1 MRQKIFIA
9 LLSCAAA
16 ASVAAQQP
24 TTAPATTT
32 PPPIQRFSFGS
43 YAAKFVCGVQSDR
56 RLTSQVDAQAGH
68 YSTKINVH
76 NNTGQVVRFRKKFIL
91 LQGGEVPTPPTT
103 IKWEVLQP
111 DEAMEIVCRDIP
123 FPPPPNAKVLVV
135 IAPLNEG
142 FVIIEPYYQIF
153 DEQPPLPNDPLDVV
167 GVYTYRGELPAGGS
181 FPASDSGVSIS
192 VVNYPYKPNGHR
204 IQ

>member
-1 MRQKIFIA
+1 MRQRIFIA

-16 ASVAAQQP
+16 ASLAAQQP
-24 TTAPATTT
+24 AAAPQTTT
-32 PPPIQRFSFGS
+32 QLPVRFSFGS
-43 YAAKFVCGVQSDR
+43 YAAKFVCGVQLDR
-56 RLTSQVDAQAGH
+56 LLVSQVDAQAGH
-68 YSTKINVH
+68 YSTKINIH
-76 NNTGQVVRFRKKFIL
+76 NNTGQFVRFRKKFIL
-91 LQGGEVPTPPTT
+91 LHGGEVPTPPTT
-103 IKWEVLQP
+103 IKWEALKP

-123 FPPPPNAKVLVV
+123 FPPPPDAKVL

-167 GVYTYRGELPAGGS
+167 GVYTYRGELPASGNL
-181 FPASDSGVSIS
+181 PASDSGVSIS

>member
-1 MRQKIFIA
+1 MRQRIFIA

-16 ASVAAQQP
+16 ASLAAQQP
-24 TTAPATTT
+24 APAPATTNQL
-32 PPPIQRFSFGS
+32 PGRFSFGS
-43 YAAKFVCGVQSDR
+43 YAAKFVCGVQQDR
-56 RLTSQVDAQAGH
+56 RLASQVDAQAGH

-76 NNTGQVVRFRKKFIL
+76 NNTGAVVRFRKKFIL
-91 LQGGEVPTPPTT
+91 LHGGEVPTPPTT
-103 IKWEVLQP
+103 IKWESLQP

-123 FPPPPNAKVLVV
+123 FPPPPQTLVV
-135 IAPLNEG
+135 TAPLNEG

-153 DEQPPLPNDPLDVV
+153 DELPPLPNDPLDVV
-167 GVYTYRGELPAGGS
+167 GVYTYRGELPASTG